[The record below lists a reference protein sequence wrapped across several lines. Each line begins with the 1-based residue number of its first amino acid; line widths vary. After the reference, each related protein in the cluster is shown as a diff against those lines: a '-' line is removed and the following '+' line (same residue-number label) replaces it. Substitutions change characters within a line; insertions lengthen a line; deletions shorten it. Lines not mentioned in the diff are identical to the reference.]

1 MKVKD
6 LMTDRVVKIHPR
18 EAVSVAARTMTH
30 YNIGSVPVCDEN
42 GRLCGILTDRDIV
55 TRCLAGNRPVETTT
69 VGEIMT
75 ARVFS
80 VQPETEI
87 SAAAHMMGSRQVRR
101 LPVVENGNLCGMVS
115 LGDLA
120 NNDQCGYE
128 AGDALAEITGN
139 ISSR

>member
-1 MKVKD
+1 MKVKE
-6 LMTDRVVKIHPR
+6 LMTDQVVKIHPG

-30 YNIGSVPVCDEN
+30 YNIGSVPVCDDQ

-55 TRCLAGNRPVETTT
+55 TRCLAGNRPAESTT

-75 ARVFS
+75 AQVFS
-80 VQPETEI
+80 VQPETET
-87 SAAAHMMGSRQVRR
+87 SVAAHMMGLRQVRR
-101 LPVVENGNLCGMVS
+101 LPVVRNGNLCGMIS

-120 NNDQCGYE
+120 NSEPCGYD

-139 ISSR
+139 ISRR

>member
-1 MKVKD
+1 MKVKEI
-6 LMTDRVVKIHPR
+6 MTGQVVKIHPG

-30 YNIGSVPVCDEN
+30 YNIGSVPVCDDQ

-55 TRCLAGNRPVETTT
+55 TRCLAGNRPAESTT

-75 ARVFS
+75 AQVFS
-80 VQPETEI
+80 VQPETET
-87 SAAAHMMGSRQVRR
+87 SVAAHMMGLRQIRR
-101 LPVVENGNLCGMVS
+101 LPVVQNGNLCGMIS

-120 NNDQCGYE
+120 NSEPCGYD

-139 ISSR
+139 ISRR

>member
-6 LMTDRVVKIHPR
+6 LMTSQVVKIHPR
-18 EAVSVAARTMTH
+18 ESVSVAARTMTH
-30 YNIGSVPVCDEN
+30 YNIGAVPVCDAS

-55 TRCLAGNRPVETTT
+55 TRCLAGNRSVETTT

-75 ARVFS
+75 TQVVA
-80 VQPETEI
+80 VQPETEG
-87 SAAAHMMGSRQVRR
+87 SAAAHMMGARQIRR
-101 LPVVENGNLCGMVS
+101 LPVVEDGNLCGMVS

-120 NNDQCGYE
+120 NSDAYSYE